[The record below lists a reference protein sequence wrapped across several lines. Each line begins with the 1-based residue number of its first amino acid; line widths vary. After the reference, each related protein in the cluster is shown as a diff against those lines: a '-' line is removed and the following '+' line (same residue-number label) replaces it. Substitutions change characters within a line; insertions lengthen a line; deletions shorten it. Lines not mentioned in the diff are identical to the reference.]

1 MNRHVYRPPKGRLT
15 DFLAS
20 LGGLIAAALV
30 FIAIPLTQKLSEM
43 MGTPFAAPPE
53 AVIEPP
59 EDLDFDIEAPP
70 EETEEEPEPEEL
82 VEESTE
88 LDLGLDLSDLT
99 LGTGGGFVMKIPK
112 FGSRGGDDPF
122 GSAMDSPPTPVNRLP
137 PTYPSS
143 LLRRGIGGKV
153 VVACSINAKGAITS
167 SRIKKSSGHS
177 ALDKAA
183 LAAVNR
189 WKFRPA
195 VRDGR
200 PIKATCNIPFNFE
213 IKR

>member
-20 LGGLIAAALV
+20 LGGLVAAAAV

-43 MGTPFAAPPE
+43 MGTPFTPPPE
-53 AVIEPP
+53 AVIDPP
-59 EDLDFDIEAPP
+59 EDPDFDLEAPP
-70 EETEEEPEPEEL
+70 DEPEEEPEPEEM
-82 VEESTE
+82 VEEATD
-88 LDLGLDLSDLT
+88 LDLGLDLADLS
-99 LGTGGGFVMKIPK
+99 LGTGGGFVMEIPK
-112 FGSRGGDDPF
+112 FGSRGGEDPF

-137 PTYPSS
+137 PTYPSA

-153 VVACSINAKGAITS
+153 IVTCSVDIKGVVSS
-167 SRIKKSSGHS
+167 SRIKKSSGQS

-183 LAAVNR
+183 LAAVGR
-189 WKFRPA
+189 WKFKPA
-195 VRDGR
+195 IRDGR

-213 IKR
+213 VKR